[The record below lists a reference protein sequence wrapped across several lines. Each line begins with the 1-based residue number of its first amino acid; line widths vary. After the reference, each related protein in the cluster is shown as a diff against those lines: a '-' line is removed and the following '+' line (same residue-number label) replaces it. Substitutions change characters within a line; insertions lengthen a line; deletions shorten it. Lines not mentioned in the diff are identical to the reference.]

1 MDSQAQL
8 TITIH
13 SGKPTIMRASRL
25 LVIVALIAIAS
36 GAYADSELVIAIR
49 YLQAEGTSHSHL
61 YLYREDG
68 KLLRQLTKDNS
79 GQDVAPIF
87 DSSGETIVF
96 TREKPNKVVEY
107 WTIKPRGEGLKK
119 LDAAPSWY
127 VEAKT
132 SPYFTNIEPE
142 SESSPTPAVSPE
154 STESPGTSPE
164 ATESPVE
171 LPTPTPSYK
180 SPDGAFELVLRED
193 PNDQADQL
201 DMPGHG
207 AHYLLRDVK
216 SGTETPFADIPGFEG
231 AFGILHERQNPE
243 RHFLFDGTL
252 RLAFF
257 DLHLNSS
264 DGTTVFALDL
274 TRKRFVRLSPNWA
287 TPFPLSGESAF
298 LTFTENRYVPI
309 PGSKKT
315 ANCWYIEHWDE
326 MLSHIRYAREN
337 TAAICYG
344 FSMYRR
350 GKNPAVITLRR
361 TSDSEE

>member
-1 MDSQAQL
+1 MSAAAAEE
-8 TITIH
+8 I
-13 SGKPTIMRASRL
+13 
-25 LVIVALIAIAS
+25 
-36 GAYADSELVIAIR
+36 VIAIR
-49 YLQAEGTSHSHL
+49 YFQAEGTSHSHL

-87 DSSGETIVF
+87 DSTGETIVF

-132 SPYFTNIEPE
+132 SPYFTNLEPE
-142 SESSPTPAVSPE
+142 SQSSPTPGALPE
-154 STESPGTSPE
+154 SN
-164 ATESPVE
+164 ESPVE
-171 LPTPTPSYK
+171 SSTPTPGYK
-180 SPDGAFELVLRED
+180 SPDGAFEIVLRED
-193 PNDQADQL
+193 PNEEADQV

-207 AHYLLRDVK
+207 AHYLLRDLK
-216 SGTETPFADIPGFEG
+216 SGTETPFADLQGFEG

-243 RHFLFDGTL
+243 RHFLYDGAL
-252 RLAFF
+252 HLAFF

-287 TPFPLSGESAF
+287 TPFPLPGESAF

-309 PGSKKT
+309 PGSSKT

-326 MLSHIRYAREN
+326 KLTRFRYAREN

-344 FSMYRR
+344 FSMYRP
-350 GKNPAVITLRR
+350 GKNPSVITLRR
-361 TSDSEE
+361 TSDSDE

>member
-1 MDSQAQL
+1 MRSTLRILAVAGVFSLLL
-8 TITIH
+8 TIAR
-13 SGKPTIMRASRL
+13 G
-25 LVIVALIAIAS
+25 
-36 GAYADSELVIAIR
+36 DSEIVIAIR
-49 YLQAEGTSHSHL
+49 YLQAEGISHSHL

-142 SESSPTPAVSPE
+142 LESSPTPGASPE
-154 STESPGTSPE
+154 STESPV
-164 ATESPVE
+164 ES
-171 LPTPTPSYK
+171 PTPTPTYK

-193 PNDQADQL
+193 PNDEADQV

-216 SGTETPFADIPGFEG
+216 SGTETPFGDIEGFEG
-231 AFGILHERQNPE
+231 AFGILHERQDPE
-243 RHFLFDGTL
+243 QRFLFDGTL

-264 DGTTVFALDL
+264 DGKTVFALDL
-274 TRKRFVRLSPNWA
+274 VRKRFVRLSPNWA
-287 TPFPLSGESAF
+287 TPFPLPGESAF

-326 MLSHIRYAREN
+326 MLNHIRYAREN

-361 TSDSEE
+361 TSDREE

>member
-1 MDSQAQL
+1 
-8 TITIH
+8 
-13 SGKPTIMRASRL
+13 MRSTVRILAVAGVFSL
-25 LVIVALIAIAS
+25 LVTIAR
-36 GAYADSELVIAIR
+36 GDSEILIAIR
-49 YLQAEGTSHSHL
+49 YLQPEGISHSHL

-68 KLLRQLTKDNS
+68 KLLRQLTNDNS

-87 DSSGETIVF
+87 NSSGETIVF

-127 VEAKT
+127 VDAKT

-164 ATESPVE
+164 GTESPVE
-171 LPTPTPSYK
+171 SPTPTPSYK

-193 PNDQADQL
+193 PNDQADQV

-207 AHYLLRDVK
+207 AHYLLRDLK
-216 SGTETPFADIPGFEG
+216 SGTETPFGDIEGFEG
-231 AFGILHERQNPE
+231 AFGILHERQDPE
-243 RHFLFDGTL
+243 QHFLFDGAL
-252 RLAFF
+252 HLAFF

-274 TRKRFVRLSPNWA
+274 VRKRFVRLSPNWA
-287 TPFPLSGESAF
+287 TPFPLPGESAF

-326 MLSHIRYAREN
+326 MLNHIRYARKN

-361 TSDSEE
+361 TSDNEE

>member
-1 MDSQAQL
+1 
-8 TITIH
+8 
-13 SGKPTIMRASRL
+13 MRSTLRILAVAGVFSL
-25 LVIVALIAIAS
+25 LVTVAR
-36 GAYADSELVIAIR
+36 GDSEIVIAIR
-49 YLQAEGTSHSHL
+49 YLQAEGISHSHL

-68 KLLRQLTKDNS
+68 KLLRQLTNDNS

-87 DSSGETIVF
+87 DPSGETIVF
-96 TREKPNKVVEY
+96 TREKPPKVVEY

-119 LDAAPSWY
+119 LDAAPPWY
-127 VEAKT
+127 LDSKT
-132 SPYFTNIEPE
+132 SPYFTNVEPE
-142 SESSPTPAVSPE
+142 AANSPP
-154 STESPGTSPE
+154 PGASPE
-164 ATESPVE
+164 ATESPNE
-171 LPTPTPSYK
+171 SPTPTPTYK
-180 SPDGAFELVLRED
+180 SPDGTFEIVFRED
-193 PNDQADQL
+193 PNDEADQVN
-201 DMPGHG
+201 MPGHG

-216 SGTETPFADIPGFEG
+216 SETETPFADIPGFEG

-274 TRKRFVRLSPNWA
+274 VRKRFVRLSPNWA
-287 TPFPLSGESAF
+287 TPFPLPGESAF

-326 MLSHIRYAREN
+326 MLNHIRYAREN

-344 FSMYRR
+344 FSMSRR
-350 GKNPAVITLRR
+350 GKNPSVITLRR